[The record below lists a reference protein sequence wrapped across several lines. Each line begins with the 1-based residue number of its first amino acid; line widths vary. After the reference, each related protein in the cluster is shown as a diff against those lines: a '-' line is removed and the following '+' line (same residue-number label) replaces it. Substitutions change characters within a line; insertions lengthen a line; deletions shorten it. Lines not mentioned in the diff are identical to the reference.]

1 MAENVVRG
9 WLEGWLPEGQK
20 LPHITRVELKGF
32 KSFGNAKVSIPLSK
46 GLTAIVGPNGHGKS
60 NIMDALYFV
69 MGGLSATTMRVERFS
84 DFLFKGDEKLG
95 TKPAPFGEVVLHF
108 NNEDGAISIHSPV
121 VSISRWIS
129 RSGKCNYKING
140 KAVSRQDVVD
150 LLAPVV
156 SSPGEHNF
164 VIQGT
169 VGSIAE
175 KNPIERREIV
185 DELAGVGEYEKKK
198 RDAFGQLQGVDG
210 NISKLDAGMKEIS
223 TQLEGLRGQMQA
235 AMEHNQVAA
244 ELDQVRAALLKK
256 KFIHFSRKA
265 SKLRAEWTKM
275 GRSITVLEKK
285 RKRLGQKA
293 KACERELQEL
303 DGSIRKIEEEGLLQR
318 AEAIRTQLST
328 FTTLQKSAAGRLAG
342 LVRGM
347 EKTSRSLAEAKIEAS
362 SQFSFSSEF
371 SRLHEKFLALHD
383 LLVSANT
390 QEEAVAAIQQIRR
403 LLEDLG
409 MVIKGLSECGADASR
424 GDDKGLGEIHNKLMR
439 LTGAKESCEAELK
452 GLENKI
458 EDANAQLKEIEPEEK
473 KLRVS
478 IRALRERRD
487 HLSAS
492 VRDLRQRADDI
503 RDKIQDLTAK
513 RGERNTSIATTGL
526 QLEGVKTEL
535 EKAVADPAPFLR
547 MSLEELEGKSK
558 QLEAKLGALGPVNQT
573 AARSFRETEERF
585 NEKKRQHDK
594 LLAEKQSLLDFMAEV
609 EKKKKEVFMKTFGEI
624 SWQFNQIFSE
634 LSGGGTGE
642 LKLENPESPFDG
654 GLAMEVSFKGSP
666 PGLCSLSGGQKT
678 LTALAFILALQK
690 YRPTTFYIMDE
701 IDDNL
706 DPNNRERVAKIL
718 QKFSRESQIVVITHH
733 NTIPSLASRVFG
745 VVKDNGVSRLYS
757 VDLSGFGG

>member
-1 MAENVVRG
+1 M
-9 WLEGWLPEGQK
+9 
-20 LPHITRVELKGF
+20 PHITRVELKGF

-69 MGGLSATTMRVERFS
+69 MGGMSAATMRVEKFS

-108 NNEDGAISIHSPV
+108 NNEDGAIGVNSPV

-129 RSGKCNYKING
+129 RSGKCSYKING

-175 KNPIERREIV
+175 KGPIERREIV

-198 RDAFGQLQGVDG
+198 QDALGQLQGVDG
-210 NISKLDAGMKEIS
+210 NISKLEASMGEIS
-223 TQLEGLRGQMQA
+223 TQMDGLRGQMQA
-235 AMEHNQVAA
+235 AMEHNQVSA
-244 ELDQVRAALLKK
+244 ELEQVRAALLKK
-256 KFIHFSRKA
+256 KFISFSRKA
-265 SKLRAEWTKM
+265 SKLRTEWARM
-275 GRSITVLEKK
+275 GRSITALEKK
-285 RKRLGQKA
+285 RKRIGQKA
-293 KACERELQEL
+293 KACEKELQEL
-303 DGSIRKIEEEGLLQR
+303 DSSIRKIEEEGLLKR
-318 AEAIRTQLST
+318 ADAIRTQLST
-328 FTTLQKSAAGRLAG
+328 FTALRELAADRLAA
-342 LVRGM
+342 LVKEM
-347 EKTSRSLAEAKIEAS
+347 EKTSRSFDEAKVEAS

-371 SRLHEKFLALHD
+371 SRLHEKFLTLHD
-383 LLVSANT
+383 SLVSANT
-390 QEEAVAAIQQIRR
+390 QEEAVAAVQQIRR
-403 LLEDLG
+403 LLEDLE
-409 MVIKGLSECGADASR
+409 MVIKGLSECGVDAGR
-424 GDDKGLGEIHNKLMR
+424 GDDKGLGEIHNKLMK
-439 LTGAKESCEAELK
+439 LTGSKETCEAEMK
-452 GLENKI
+452 GLEDKI
-458 EDANAQLKEIEPEEK
+458 TDANAQLKEIEPEER
-473 KLRVS
+473 KLRGS
-478 IRALRERRD
+478 IRALRGRRD
-487 HLSAS
+487 KLSADA
-492 VRDLRQRADDI
+492 RDLRQRADEI
-503 RDKIQDLTAK
+503 RDRIQDLTAR
-513 RGERNTSIATTGL
+513 RGERNASLATAGL

-535 EKAVADPAPFLR
+535 EKVVADPAPFLR
-547 MSLEELEGKSK
+547 MGLEELEGKSSD
-558 QLEAKLGALGPVNQT
+558 LERKLSSLGQVNPT
-573 AARSFRETEERF
+573 AAKSFRETEGRF
-585 NEKKRQHDK
+585 NERKGQHDK
-594 LLAEKQSLLDFMAEV
+594 LMAEKQSLLDFMAEV
-609 EKKKKEVFMKTFGEI
+609 EKKKREVFMKTFGEI

-642 LKLENPESPFDG
+642 LKLENPDSPFEG
-654 GLAMEVSFKGSP
+654 GLTMEVSFKGSP

-718 QKFSRESQIVVITHH
+718 HKFSRESQIVVITHH